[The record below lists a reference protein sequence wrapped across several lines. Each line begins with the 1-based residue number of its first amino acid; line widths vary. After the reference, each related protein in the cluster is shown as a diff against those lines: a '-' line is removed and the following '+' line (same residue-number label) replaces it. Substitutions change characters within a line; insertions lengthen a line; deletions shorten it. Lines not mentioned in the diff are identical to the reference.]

1 VAIQQQQ
8 QLEQQ
13 PQFQPIYDEEQTRK
27 LIEAI
32 RNKPELAS
40 EEEKERVREHA
51 QYHNVPFYEG
61 DFSVLEAVKQAG
73 AGFFEGFTT
82 LRISEHPDNEYE
94 AIARNLGH
102 LVGFVPGILSG
113 PLKSLGLVSAAKALG
128 GLKSV
133 PMIGADWVT
142 KGAKSI
148 IKPALKGARNSRF
161 GAVDAASKF
170 MLKEKAAHL
179 AEGAF
184 HLGVASSISS
194 VWDGVDAMWE
204 SFKGGAVAGGV
215 FRGIGNV
222 IPGTKTGD
230 KVLRAAAGSMF
241 MGLPATM
248 RGQTTPEQIYEYIV
262 GAYFGSKEGPWFRA
276 KAIEGM
282 KEMEK
287 QASKNPKLEW
297 LRNPEEMKNWEEYH
311 PIVQK
316 EIKKMAE
323 ATYRTPE
330 ENAAN
335 AYELMKQL
343 GITERIPSEELNT
356 KGYQILSNVRKGIQ
370 KESKRHKAHDLLG
383 VGASGGARGADSY
396 WSIVLDKYNFPVIH
410 YLPEPNKR
418 NVNDYFNR
426 RNKGAVRGVDRGL
439 SEAELQEAGPK
450 IELANQTLKR
460 TVSNKEEVYNLTARN
475 WFQVKNANSIFA
487 IGEIEMSKS
496 GKYEQLN
503 GRTVKG
509 GTGWAVQM
517 GIDRGIGEIN
527 VYDPRQRSWFRWS
540 SDKNRF
546 VAFHGTPKLKS
557 NPALIG
563 TRGDLVWKSEGG
575 KKQQKLSE
583 HAKQAMKDV
592 AEVTFGEMAEGPKS
606 PIKAAVDKK
615 DIKIRHIE
623 TRKNI
628 ANLKNYI
635 KERKQQIAE
644 INRTL
649 KEDKPDRIRVKE
661 LNKRK
666 EKLQK
671 QIEDSYEEIVTLHEP
686 LEANQY
692 IDVRTGEQIT
702 DVDVGLKASE
712 FALMKKSEYF
722 SDKYLKDLWDK
733 PEFTSIEK
741 RDNKIEFGRKAQ
753 DILEKYVD
761 KGSKDIRAE
770 EAVKEMEKEFGN
782 EISKEGKEHVRKWMR
797 ELNLG
802 KQVIFVKTN
811 GVKGDVDFTNPDRP
825 TSVTGQSQRQV
836 EAPKLIEDVYF
847 NEGGQLKDG
856 AAPIV
861 ILSDVGR
868 YKKNGMSISV
878 PLDKLEMHFR
888 FNERMSE
895 KDARSA
901 VDTLISNVIK
911 EMKEK
916 FNLYPLGGQGDKG
929 RIIFAKTHPKV
940 KPMSAKEVR
949 TRYLKLIQTI
959 KRAAKTGEIDKK
971 AYTLMK
977 EAQKMAKLKYGISE
991 KDYQEMVVSNLL
1003 YDLSLNGY
1011 TDTPANIKKIM
1022 GPGFI
1027 PSAIAFNKRNQIWM
1041 TNGYSGSKKFINE
1054 VADEKGNPLIN
1065 DMSNDGNFV
1074 YRLISDPQELDY
1086 YKKNSLLGKSTDLPE
1101 HVDGAIL
1108 VRSDVIKAIN
1118 KDAGHPESGQNKSFI
1133 VDNTPIK
1140 MPDGTTKN
1148 LGALLGKYMMH
1159 DVGEAATKDMKK
1171 KGVHMLVMTSAA
1183 KQTGER
1189 LTAKDYNLDKK
1200 TGDLSFVG
1208 GQNYELN
1215 PESIKYSSSVINDPH
1230 IVQRQIWVK
1239 QLFTNLHQFGKNE
1252 ISKETIDDIFNETI
1266 GKSFE
1271 GNPEVNKIL
1280 ERYKQK
1286 TSEKDLEFLLNNLE
1300 DIGTAELIDALKT
1313 PGLERLSERVMQR
1326 MLRIVEKDVEAQFQ
1340 EGEITAEQR
1349 ADILG
1354 GLSESMGPVDRLLK
1368 NIAIVGEEAASAG
1381 QPGYSGYLHKYV
1393 RDYRAAVLH
1402 NYFVKSVT
1410 RPRQDNSAAARMR
1423 PYDKWMQRD
1432 FADLNKDDTIFYLD
1446 NAYKKTKIRLPD
1458 GEVKTLG
1465 EVWKLS
1471 KKDPDTYK
1479 EIFRAAVLRVPMDSI
1494 SGAHI
1499 LNFRGFTGRDGH
1511 GIMLHSRTMR
1521 ALGGADLD
1529 GDEAFIYFGGKK
1541 ENGIGYGMKQS
1552 WMDAIHRNKGEFYN
1566 EKKTN
1571 VTHNKTETIKI
1582 GPHKGMTYRELLTE
1596 GSDPNNPLKKSKTL
1610 YYSPFSRIEA
1620 SRGAVDGRSML
1631 GRAVTQ
1637 AQIMKSAYN
1646 ALMAAEGKKE
1656 VFEVIKKGKGGG
1668 IYRITRTP
1676 KEGKDWHQYQRE
1688 ITRAQIAFGS
1698 DPLDEVGLKSADV
1711 FFKTMHDA
1719 YFEVNT
1725 HKKLKN
1731 GKWQRLNKD
1740 DKRIELSDLKGGLFG
1755 TFRNMNRAYFS
1766 KNYQEGRRFTMDEVN
1781 YLASDIRKLDEV
1793 QKNTILPKMVE
1804 KLEGLDWSDN
1814 LFNRIDRDAIERT
1827 YREIED
1833 MVTSPDKKFG
1843 DWLKNAMQ
1851 RSSFRVVYN
1860 DQIEQVI
1867 INKLYD
1873 PLVRRRI
1880 ARDDSIE
1887 GLREFRRITKHSMF
1901 GKEFDVSS
1909 KRIEKMYNENE
1920 RRIVLDQMS
1929 RQAEEFLSNDLAT
1942 MSTLLNIKRI
1952 LSKDRIS
1959 AKKIAEIHRKTEEF
1973 KARSYLNT
1981 KERRQMDYE
1990 SFMAGDK
1997 ESTKEFFDIADI
2009 LAKEEGKESLISD
2022 PNKKR
2027 KRKKDFS
2034 DTRSATWDQM
2044 ELDTKIREYKN
2055 GLKKHERELFDHLFI
2070 GTLRRN
2076 NLSKIKKY
2084 MDMQP
2089 ARKRSPI
2096 LRDLITKLVKEAA
2109 KTTQSRLAINSE
2121 QISDVA
2127 IQNHFKFMNN
2137 MHTKMTLEPK
2147 EAYDK
2152 ETASLNEVLKEKK
2165 VGEIDVM
2172 DELVQ
2177 GAHKGRGYAGIKQ
2190 GEVTKEDK
2198 AMITEIARILK
2209 RYNRKLGNNIPE
2221 LNQQI
2226 RGILEEVKGA
2236 GKDLNAMHR
2245 EDFRMVLDYLKE
2257 VENGTMFQRVWRSST
2272 PEIQKRYWSMFP
2284 ETVNRELMAHDIKW
2298 LKKKGYFITKGGKV
2312 EEGMVRRPTYF
2323 LEILQ
2328 NWIHKTNSLATG
2340 KAENIAKEIENDFIY
2355 LEELPEKDGLFKI
2368 AMAQRELGVK
2378 DDIERGDEPNSV
2390 KKANKQI
2397 YDILLGETQKEFNW
2411 EKLRDKEFTIQNEA
2425 GKRVTATGYEIVNG
2439 NKSKELLGIKEKV
2452 NKRFEALHTLIV
2464 GDKATFNKY
2473 KTGKYFDPKTKLQPK
2488 MNWRKFINDVES
2500 AFAKGDVIPMEL
2512 GIDGMRHM
2520 ARSMMFDLG
2529 SPKQKETYG
2538 KWIIKNTG
2546 KIPFERYWPH
2556 MFHSRKG
2563 AEISVKR
2570 ALEYIRKDKT
2580 LNAEQKRK
2588 AKEKVLIRHKQM
2600 TGDWEFQEVQD
2611 WDKVDVLE
2619 VNTALKDIAQK
2630 KKIKGD
2636 QVKWTDMNHSFSS
2649 MFSRKGHVPGWSLD
2663 MNVLTAYSK
2672 NLINTYYRQLNQ
2684 VMSRKV
2690 LDDAYH
2696 RMSKKFGPELA
2707 SRWDKYFK
2715 LYVQGAMG
2723 QPDVIPYEGYLDDPK
2738 MKLKGTPFAW
2748 WADSNVLKKVNK
2760 IREKLGIKSKLPKE
2774 LQEFTYQDIRHWS
2787 NMEAKYELATLLAH
2801 PKTAITNLFGG
2812 SLHTIQSAGPGRLKK
2827 ARDIKFLKRINK
2839 DWNSM
2844 QDVEDFVVSKGV
2856 VPEFMIHELGLG
2868 KSPGELKN
2876 IGKFIGD
2883 LSSKINSKDPIERKE
2898 IWAVG
2903 KKHGVSDAVV
2913 NAASKFMSV
2922 PERILRRD
2930 AFMAHYIQAWEKF
2943 GGAITDPNHPFL
2955 IEMGKK
2961 GVKATQFLYE
2971 APQRPFFARTALG
2984 KVMTRFQL
2992 YAWNSWR
2999 FRNDVI
3005 REAKRY
3011 GFRQG
3016 TPGFEKFKRTMT
3028 TDLFVVALGNMFL
3041 YSLFDNALPQPWGW
3055 FQDTADWM
3063 FGDEKDRERAFF
3075 GAYPTA
3081 VAPLQIITPPLA
3093 RFPITGLMQWAR
3105 DDYTKFTD
3113 YQVYTLMPFG
3123 RMIRD
3128 IAQPDK
3134 GLIDNPSR
3142 LLEKVAGMPLRDIQR
3157 FTSQRNKELEE
3168 EKRRKVQTIGGGI
3181 FGY

>member
-1 VAIQQQQ
+1 MAIQQQQ
-8 QLEQQ
+8 QLEEQ
-13 PQFQPIYDEEQTRK
+13 PQFQPSYDEEQTRK

-32 RNKPELAS
+32 RDKPELAS
-40 EEEKERVREHA
+40 EEEKERVRQHA
-51 QYHNVPFYEG
+51 QYHNIPFYEG
-61 DFSVLEAVKQAG
+61 EFSVLEAVKQAG

-113 PLKSLGLVSAAKALG
+113 PLKALGVMTKSKTLLQAAKG
-128 GLKSV
+128 ISGIKSA
-133 PMIGADWVT
+133 PMIGADYVT
-142 KGAKSI
+142 KGAKKM
-148 IKPALKGARNSRF
+148 IKPVLEGAKNSRF
-161 GAVDAASKF
+161 AAADAASKY
-170 MLKEKAAHL
+170 MLGHKAAHMI
-179 AEGAF
+179 EGAF
-184 HLGVASSISS
+184 HLGAASSISS

-204 SFKGGAVAGGV
+204 SFKGGAIAGGA
-215 FRGIGNV
+215 FRGIGNI
-222 IPGTKTGD
+222 IPGTTAGD
-230 KVLRAAAGSMF
+230 KALRAVAGSMF
-241 MGLPATM
+241 MGIPATM

-262 GAYFGSKEGPWFRA
+262 GAYFGSKEGPWYRA
-276 KAIEGM
+276 KASEGM
-282 KEMEK
+282 KQMEK
-287 QASKNPKLEW
+287 EASKNPKLEW
-297 LRNPEEMKNWEEYH
+297 TRNPEEMSKWEEYH
-311 PIVQK
+311 PLVQK
-316 EIKKMAE
+316 EIKRMAE
-323 ATYRTPE
+323 AVYRTPE
-330 ENAAN
+330 QNEAN

-410 YLPEPNKR
+410 YLPEPNQR
-418 NVNDYFNR
+418 NVRDYFNR

-460 TVSNKEEVYNLTARN
+460 TVSNKQEVYNLTARN
-475 WFQVKNANSIFA
+475 WFQVKNANSVFA
-487 IGEIEMSKS
+487 IGEIEMSKA

-546 VAFHGTPKLKS
+546 VAFNGTPKLKS

-563 TRGDLVWKSEGG
+563 TRGDLVWKSETGR
-575 KKQQKLSE
+575 KQQKLSE
-583 HAKQAMKDV
+583 HAKQAIKDV

-606 PIKAAVDKK
+606 PIKEAVDKK

-635 KERKQQIAE
+635 KDRKAQIKE
-644 INRTL
+644 IDRTI

-661 LNKRK
+661 LEEKK
-666 EKLQK
+666 AKLQK
-671 QIEDSYEEIVTLHEP
+671 EVDKSYEEIIELHEP
-686 LEANQY
+686 LAANEY
-692 IDVRTGEQIT
+692 IDVTTGEQIT
-702 DVDVGLKASE
+702 DIDVGLKASE

-722 SDKYLKDLWDK
+722 SDKHLKDLWDK
-733 PEFTSIEK
+733 SDLTSIEK
-741 RDNKIEFGRKAQ
+741 RDRKLEFGRKTQ
-753 DILEKYVD
+753 DILEKYVE
-761 KGSKDIRAE
+761 KGSKDIKVE

-782 EISKEGKEHVRKWMR
+782 KLSTEAKEHLRKWMR

-811 GVKGDVDFTNPDRP
+811 GIKGDVDFTNPNRP
-825 TSVTGQSQRQV
+825 TSITGQSQRQI
-836 EAPKLIEDVYF
+836 EAPKLLEEVYF
-847 NEGGQLKDG
+847 NEGGELKDG
-856 AAPIV
+856 AAPLV
-861 ILSDVGR
+861 VFSDVGR
-868 YKKNGMSISV
+868 FRKNGMSISV
-878 PLDKLEMHFR
+878 PLDKLPMHFR
-888 FNERMSE
+888 FNENMTE
-895 KDARSA
+895 AEAYNA
-901 VDTLISNVIK
+901 VNRVLGDVIQ
-911 EMKEK
+911 EMKTK
-916 FNLYPLGGQGDKG
+916 YNLYPLGGQGDKG
-929 RIIFAKTHPKV
+929 RILFAKVHPKV
-940 KPMSAKEVR
+940 KPLSEKQVKQ
-949 TRYLKLIQTI
+949 RYLDLIKTI
-959 KRAAKTGEIDKK
+959 KNLSKTGEVDKK

-977 EAQKMAKLKYGISE
+977 EAKKMAKDKYGISG
-991 KDYQEMVVSNLL
+991 KDYEEMVVSNLL

-1011 TDTPANIKKIM
+1011 KDTPANINKVI

-1027 PSAIAFNKRNQIWM
+1027 PSAIGFNKRNQIWM

-1054 VADEKGNPLIN
+1054 VTNENGNPLIS
-1065 DMSNDGNFV
+1065 DMSKDGNFV
-1074 YRLISDPQELDY
+1074 YRIVEDPKELDY
-1086 YKKNSLLGKSTDLPE
+1086 FKENSLFGKSTDLPE

-1108 VRSDVIKAIN
+1108 VRSDVIEAIN
-1118 KDAGHPESGQNKSFI
+1118 KDAGHPKSGQNKSFI
-1133 VDNTPIK
+1133 IDNTPIK
-1140 MPDGTTKN
+1140 MPDGSTKN

-1159 DVGEAATKDMKK
+1159 DVGETATKDMKK
-1171 KGVHMLVMTSAA
+1171 QGLHMIVMGTAA

-1189 LTAKDYNLDKK
+1189 LKASDYNIARK
-1200 TGDLSFVG
+1200 TGNLYFKG
-1208 GQNYELN
+1208 GEAYELN
-1215 PESIKYSSSVINDPH
+1215 PESVKYSSSVINDPH
-1230 IVQRQIWVK
+1230 LAQRQIWVK
-1239 QLFTNLHQFGKNE
+1239 QLFTNLHQFGHKE
-1252 ISKETIDDIFNETI
+1252 ISKEVIDDIFKETV
-1266 GKSFE
+1266 GKNFE
-1271 GNPEVNKIL
+1271 GNPEINKIL
-1280 ERYKQK
+1280 ERYRNK

-1313 PGLERLSERVMQR
+1313 PGLERFSERVMQR
-1326 MLRIVEKDVEAQFQ
+1326 MLRIVEKDIEAQFQ
-1340 EGEITAEQR
+1340 EGEISAEQR

-1354 GLSESMGPVDRLLK
+1354 GLSEAMGPVDRLLK
-1368 NIAIVGEEAASAG
+1368 NIAIVGEDAAAAG

-1423 PYDKWMQRD
+1423 PYDKWMQKE
-1432 FADLNKDDTIFYLD
+1432 FPDLNKDDTIFYLD
-1446 NAYKKTKIRLPD
+1446 NAYKETKIRLPD

-1465 EVWKLS
+1465 EIWKLS

-1494 SGAHI
+1494 SGAHV
-1499 LNFRGFTGRDGH
+1499 LNFRGFTGREGH

-1552 WMDAIHRNKGEFYN
+1552 WLDAIHGNKGEFYN
-1566 EKKTN
+1566 PKGTN
-1571 VTHNKTETIKI
+1571 VTDNKTEKIKI
-1582 GPHKGMTYRELLTE
+1582 GPYKGMTYRELLTE
-1596 GSDPNNPLKKSKTL
+1596 GSDPNNPLKKSKAL

-1620 SRGAVDGRSML
+1620 SRGAVDGRGML
-1631 GRAVTQ
+1631 GIAVTQ
-1637 AQIMKSAYN
+1637 GQVMKSTYN
-1646 ALMAAEGKKE
+1646 ALMAAGNKKD
-1656 VFEVIKKGKGGG
+1656 VFEIVKKGYKGKGGG
-1668 IYRITRTP
+1668 VFRIIRTP
-1676 KEGKDWHQYQRE
+1676 REGKDWNQYQRE
-1688 ITRAQIAFGS
+1688 LTRAQIAFGS
-1698 DPLDEVGLKSADV
+1698 DPLDEAGLKSADV

-1719 YFEVNT
+1719 YFDYGVQR
-1725 HKKLKN
+1725 KN
-1731 GKWQRLNKD
+1731 KGKWQWIKKD
-1740 DKRIELSDLKGGLFG
+1740 DKRISLADLKGGLFG

-1781 YLASDIRKLDEV
+1781 HLASDVRKLDEV

-1827 YREIED
+1827 YKEIED

-1843 DWLKNAMQ
+1843 DWLKNAMK

-1901 GKEFDVSS
+1901 GKEFDISS
-1909 KRIEKMYNENE
+1909 KRIEKMYNEGE
-1920 RRIVLDQMS
+1920 RRKVLDQMS

-1952 LSKDRIS
+1952 LGENRIS
-1959 AKKIAEIHRKTEEF
+1959 ASKIAQIHRKTEEF

-2009 LAKEEGKESLISD
+2009 IAKEEGLENLIAE
-2022 PNKKR
+2022 PKGKGKKR
-2027 KRKKDFS
+2027 KTKKDFS
-2034 DTRSATWDQM
+2034 DKRSATWDQM
-2044 ELDTKIREYKN
+2044 ELDSKIREYKN
-2055 GLKKHERELFDHLFI
+2055 TLKSHEKELFDHLFI
-2070 GTLRRN
+2070 GTLRRGN
-2076 NLSKIKKY
+2076 ISKIKKY

-2089 ARKRSPI
+2089 VRKRSPI
-2096 LRDLITKLVKEAA
+2096 LRDLITKLVNEAA
-2109 KTTQSRLAINSE
+2109 KTTQSRLAVNSE

-2137 MHTKMTLEPK
+2137 MHTKMSLEPK

-2152 ETASLNEVLKEKK
+2152 ETSRLNEVLKENN
-2165 VGEIDVM
+2165 VREISVM

-2177 GAHKGRGYAGIKQ
+2177 GAHRGRGYAGIKK

-2221 LNQQI
+2221 LNEQI

-2245 EDFRMVLDYLKE
+2245 EDFRMVLDYLQE
-2257 VENGTMFQRVWRSST
+2257 VENGTMFQRVWRSSK
-2272 PEIQKRYWSMFP
+2272 PEIQKRYWGMFP

-2368 AMAQRELGVK
+2368 AVAQRELGVK
-2378 DDIERGDEPNSV
+2378 DDIERSDEPASV
-2390 KKANKQI
+2390 KKANKMI
-2397 YDILLGETQKEFNW
+2397 YDILLSETQKEFNW
-2411 EKLRDKEFTIQNEA
+2411 EKLRDKQFTIQNEN
-2425 GKRVTATGYEIVNG
+2425 GKRVEASGYEIVNG
-2439 NKSKELLGIKEKV
+2439 NKSKDLLGIKDKI
-2452 NKRFEALHTLIV
+2452 NKRFEGLHSLIV
-2464 GDKATFNKY
+2464 GDKKTFDKY
-2473 KTGKYFDPKTKLQPK
+2473 KTGKYFDNKTKLQPK
-2488 MNWRKFINDVES
+2488 MNWRKFIGDVEA
-2500 AFAKGDVIPMEL
+2500 AFSKGDIIPMEL

-2520 ARSMMFDLG
+2520 ARSMMYDLG
-2529 SPKQKETYG
+2529 SPKQKQTFG
-2538 KWIIKNTG
+2538 NWIIKNTG

-2556 MFHSRKG
+2556 MFHNRRSSE
-2563 AEISVKR
+2563 ASVKR
-2570 ALEYIRKDKT
+2570 ALEFIRNDKT
-2580 LNAEQKRK
+2580 LNAEQRRK
-2588 AKEKVLIRHKQM
+2588 AKERVLIRHKQM
-2600 TGDWEFQEVQD
+2600 TGDWEFQEIQD

-2619 VNTALKDIAQK
+2619 VNQGLKDIAQK
-2630 KKIKGD
+2630 KKIKGE

-2649 MFSRKGHVPGWSLD
+2649 MFSRKGHIPGWSTD

-2723 QPDVIPYEGYLDDPK
+2723 QPDVIPYEGYLNDPK
-2738 MKLKGTPFAW
+2738 MQLKGTPFAW

-2760 IREKLGIKSKLPKE
+2760 IREKLGFKSDLPKE
-2774 LQEFTYQDIRHWS
+2774 LQEFTYQDIKNWS

-2868 KSPGELKN
+2868 RSPGKLKD

-2898 IWAVG
+2898 IRDVA
-2903 KKHGVSDAVV
+2903 KKYGLSDAII
-2913 NAASKFMSV
+2913 NSASKFMSV
-2922 PERILRRD
+2922 PERALRRD

-2984 KVMTRFQL
+2984 KVMSRFQL

-3011 GFRQG
+3011 GFREG

-3028 TDLFVVALGNMFL
+3028 TDLFVVALGNMFM

-3055 FQDTADWM
+3055 FQDTADWV

-3081 VAPLQIITPPLA
+3081 VAPLQIITPPIA

-3123 RMIRD
+3123 RIIRD
-3128 IAQPDK
+3128 VAQPDK

-3142 LLEKVAGMPLRDIQR
+3142 LLEKVAGMPLRDVQKFTTQR
-3157 FTSQRNKELEE
+3157 KKDIEE
-3168 EKRRKVQTIGGGI
+3168 GK
-3181 FGY
+3181 